1 MVNVHAKLS
10 AYAYTSFVSDL
21 VLAKLEAVGK
31 HLGKLLLFARL
42 LTGHIV
48 RGHVGV
54 IVKLSPHYVLT
65 EFTISDV
72 TADPIPPKIRS
83 GPDQIC

>member
-1 MVNVHAKLS
+1 MLS

-48 RGHVGV
+48 RGHVAV
-54 IVKLSPHYVLT
+54 IMKPSPPFPV
-65 EFTISDV
+65 V
-72 TADPIPPKIRS
+72 T
-83 GPDQIC
+83 